1 MKKFIALVMA
11 FVLCLSVF
19 AGCASGT
26 AEKSK
31 KEKFKITVS
40 IYPVYDWMKNITQ
53 DAEDVELNLLVGNG
67 TDMHSYQPTAD
78 DMVGI
83 AESDMFV
90 YVGGESDKW
99 VGDAM
104 NGIIQPD
111 KTEAVS
117 LLDALGDRAKTE
129 EAVEGMQRED
139 EEDEEEAADEH
150 IWLSLKNAEA
160 LCKALCD
167 KLQKADEKNAD
178 VYSKNTEDY
187 TEKLKKLD
195 AAYTEA
201 LSSKKHDTLLFA
213 DRFPFR
219 YFVDDYN
226 LKYYAA
232 FAGCSAE
239 SEASFETV
247 AFLSDKL
254 RELSLPAVLTIDGSD
269 QKIAK
274 TVVETSGSDA
284 SILTLNSMQS
294 ETADSGDTYLSV
306 MESNLEILKK
316 ALL

>member
-1 MKKFIALVMA
+1 MKKIIALIVA
-11 FVLCLSVF
+11 LVLCLSVF
-19 AGCASGT
+19 AGCASDKT
-26 AEKSK
+26 EKT
-31 KEKFKITVS
+31 ENGKFKITVS
-40 IYPVYDWMKNITQ
+40 IYPLYDWMKNLTR
-53 DAEDVELNLLVGNG
+53 DAENVELNLLVGNG

-83 AESDMFV
+83 AGSDMFV

-99 VGDAM
+99 VDDAM
-104 NGIIQPD
+104 NGIISTD
-111 KTEAVS
+111 KTEVVN
-117 LLDALGDRAKTE
+117 LLEALGDKVKTE
-129 EAVEGMQRED
+129 EAVEGMQT
-139 EEDEEEAADEH
+139 EEEEEEEAADEH
-150 IWLSLKNAEA
+150 IWLSLKNAEE
-160 LCKALCD
+160 LCQSLGD
-167 KLQKADEKNAD
+167 RLQKSDAKNAE
-178 VYSKNTEDY
+178 VYRKNTESY
-187 TEKLKKLD
+187 SAELKALD
-195 AAYTEA
+195 ASYADA
-201 LSSKKHDTLLFA
+201 LSAKKNDTLLFA

-219 YFVDDYN
+219 YLTDDYH

-254 RELSLPAVLTIDGSD
+254 RELALPAIITIDGSD

-274 TVVETSGSDA
+274 TVKETSGCDV

-306 MESNLEILKK
+306 MESNLEVLKK